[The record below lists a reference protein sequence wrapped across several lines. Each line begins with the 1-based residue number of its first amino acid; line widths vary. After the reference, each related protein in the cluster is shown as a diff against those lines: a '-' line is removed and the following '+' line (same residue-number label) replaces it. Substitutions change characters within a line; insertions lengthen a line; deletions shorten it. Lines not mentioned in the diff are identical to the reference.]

1 MPHRRQSWRPMCQ
14 VDELRIYSRVLDAD
28 EILEVHQLGTLDAMT
43 AFDAA
48 YFTEYVASRSGFFN
62 NLVTFGGQIST
73 GHLEV
78 IGDAHFGDDATNQTQ
93 ISATGDML
101 FIGTATIF
109 NDIVISLSSARVP
122 AANAPT
128 WSGFIGN
135 LNAYTYGLNDFQEFT
150 SEIAHSYKEGS
161 TIEFHVHGATN
172 GLEGVDKTIKFEIEY
187 ELIDN
192 QTSGDFGDVYAGTT
206 TINGEIIIPASTT
219 DKTSWVVNVGTDATG
234 NFLQSATVVG
244 RVRRIASTG
253 TEPASDPFVVQVGI
267 HIEEDTVGSRTVLAK

>member
-1 MPHRRQSWRPMCQ
+1 GGEETTLARIEVSHDGSAD
-14 VDELRIYSRVLDAD
+14 DEKGKIVISVNDGNDGDTPTSRFK
-28 EILEVHQLGTLDAMT
+28 I
-43 AFDAA
+43 DAA
-48 YFTEYVASRSGFFN
+48 GT
-62 NLVTFGGQIST
+62 T
-73 GHLEV
+73 H
-78 IGDAHFGDDATNQTQ
+78 IGDGTNEIQ

-101 FIGTATIF
+101 FVGTATVF
-109 NDIVISLSSARVP
+109 NDIVISLSAARVP

-128 WSGFIGN
+128 WSNFISN

-150 SEIAHSYKEGS
+150 SEIDHSYKEGS

-192 QTSGDFGDVYAGTT
+192 QTSGDFGDVYTGTT
-206 TINGEIIIPASTT
+206 IINGEIIIPASTA
-219 DKTSWVVNVGTDATG
+219 DKTSWVVNVGTDASG
-234 NFLQSATVVG
+234 NFLQSSTLKG

-253 TEPASDPFVVQVGI
+253 TEPASDPFVIQVGI